1 MPMKKFMNDPAN
13 LTKEL
18 LEGLVGCYSD
28 TLALVN
34 EKIVVRKTPKS
45 SDKVALVAFG
55 GSGHEPAMH
64 GFVGLG
70 MLDACVAGDIFAAP
84 GGEKVFEALDYVKRD
99 AGTLLITLNHNGD
112 RMSGSKAMRKAQKAG
127 LKVVEIVIHDD
138 IAQGPDTPIEDKR
151 GLGGVIPFIKVVGAA
166 AEEGKSLE
174 EIVELANKFNEG
186 IATLSVALKV
196 ATHPQN
202 GGEIGALADD
212 EMEIG
217 MGQHGEGGG
226 GISKMCT
233 ADETVEKMLPSLVK
247 ATKIASGDK
256 ALLLINGSGS
266 TTTMEML
273 ICYRK
278 AKSMLEAVPGG
289 SRQRSVLD
297 DPLNGTTM
305 TLDQFKQVWAR
316 AAEKIAAREKDYSA
330 LDAAAG
336 GDGDHGEAIVAAT
349 RALAAAQGADF
360 KSLLTDMVNHL
371 ESDVSGSTSS
381 LYGTL
386 FEGMAD
392 AVDAGVTELD
402 APGIADLFAAGLE
415 ELGFATKAKVGDKTF
430 MDALIPAIEALKAH
444 AAEGEQAMFAAAAA
458 AAKAGSEATAQ
469 MQAKFG
475 RAKNLGERS
484 IGPIDAG
491 SASNADIWSC
501 FAAD

>member
-1 MPMKKFMNDPAN
+1 
-13 LTKEL
+13 
-18 LEGLVGCYSD
+18 
-28 TLALVN
+28 
-34 EKIVVRKTPKS
+34 
-45 SDKVALVAFG
+45 
-55 GSGHEPAMH
+55 
-64 GFVGLG
+64 
-70 MLDACVAGDIFAAP
+70 
-84 GGEKVFEALDYVKRD
+84 
-99 AGTLLITLNHNGD
+99 
-112 RMSGSKAMRKAQKAG
+112 MSGSKAMRKAQKAG

-278 AKSMLEAVPGG
+278 AKSMLEAMGVTVLPGKCDELLTV
-289 SRQRSVLD
+289 QE
-297 DPLNGTTM
+297 M
-305 TLDQFKQVWAR
+305 
-316 AAEKIAAREKDYSA
+316 
-330 LDAAAG
+330 AG
-336 GDGDHGEAIVAAT
+336 FQMILCKCCDTCAKY
-349 RALAAAQGADF
+349 LAAPANAPYW
-360 KSLLTDMVNHL
+360 T
-371 ESDVSGSTSS
+371 
-381 LYGTL
+381 TL
-386 FEGMAD
+386 
-392 AVDAGVTELD
+392 
-402 APGIADLFAAGLE
+402 
-415 ELGFATKAKVGDKTF
+415 
-430 MDALIPAIEALKAH
+430 
-444 AAEGEQAMFAAAAA
+444 
-458 AAKAGSEATAQ
+458 
-469 MQAKFG
+469 
-475 RAKNLGERS
+475 
-484 IGPIDAG
+484 
-491 SASNADIWSC
+491 
-501 FAAD
+501 